1 MFFRLT
7 CCAVFAATAL
17 TMMLPAT
24 AGAAPRKLKPQRVKI
39 EHVKRDIEG
48 WTVYLDKRLEL
59 PEHQETA
66 KLGLRILSNKLFE
79 ITQVV
84 PAGPLAEMRKVAIYV
99 DLEHALGSL
108 QYHPDAGWLK
118 RNGYDPAMAKA
129 VHVPGLSRLI
139 GIQRRNRQPWVMLHE
154 LAHAY
159 HDQVLGFDHE
169 EVIRA
174 YDHLKASKKLE
185 SVLIVDGRNTRH
197 YALTNHKEFFAE
209 MTESYFAVN
218 DFYPFV
224 RAELKE
230 FSPETYKMLDKIW
243 RNKD

>member
-1 MFFRLT
+1 MFFRFA
-7 CCAVFAATAL
+7 CCALFAATVAL
-17 TMMLPAT
+17 TLPVQA
-24 AGAAPRKLKPQRVKI
+24 AMAAPRKLKPQLVKI
-39 EHVKRDIEG
+39 EHVERNIEG
-48 WTVYLDKRLEL
+48 WTVHLDKRLTL
-59 PEHQETA
+59 PEHKETA
-66 KLGLRILSNKLFE
+66 DLGLRILANKLFE

-84 PAGPLAEMRKVAIYV
+84 PARPLAEMRKVAIYV

-118 RNGYDPAMAKA
+118 SNGYDPAMAKA
-129 VHVPGLSRLI
+129 VHIPGLKRLI

-169 EVIRA
+169 EIRRA
-174 YDHLKASKKLE
+174 YDHLKASKKLQ
-185 SVLIVDGRNTRH
+185 SVLIIDGGNTGH
-197 YALTNHKEFFAE
+197 YAQTNHKEYFAE

-224 RAELKE
+224 RAELKQ

-243 RNKD
+243 RK